1 MLPHSER
8 CPDVAKVNF
17 TAARVEAHH
26 CPRGQFTRTGKP
38 IDQAF
43 LWDAKTPGLGLR
55 ATVSGAKTYIFQA
68 KLNGSTVRVTI
79 REAGRSTRR
88 RRPRVTCSNWS
99 TTGRTLA
106 KSGPSNA
113 QPARRARPRR
123 SGNRGDTVLQ
133 IAFAAH
139 PARTM
144 RTNVASNRMTG
155 CGMMVACGR

>member
-8 CPDVAKVNF
+8 CPDMAKVNF

-79 REAGRSTRR
+79 GDPPTLDKAQKAARDLQQLVDDGKDPREVRAEQRTASETREAEALR
-88 RRPRVTCSNWS
+88 
-99 TTGRTLA
+99 
-106 KSGPSNA
+106 
-113 QPARRARPRR
+113 
-123 SGNRGDTVLQ
+123 
-133 IAFAAH
+133 
-139 PARTM
+139 
-144 RTNVASNRMTG
+144 
-155 CGMMVACGR
+155 

>member
-79 REAGRSTRR
+79 GDPPTLDKAQKAARDLQQLVDDGKDPREVRAEQRTASETREAEALR
-88 RRPRVTCSNWS
+88 
-99 TTGRTLA
+99 
-106 KSGPSNA
+106 
-113 QPARRARPRR
+113 
-123 SGNRGDTVLQ
+123 
-133 IAFAAH
+133 
-139 PARTM
+139 
-144 RTNVASNRMTG
+144 
-155 CGMMVACGR
+155 

>member
-26 CPRGQFTRTGKP
+26 CPRGQFTRTGRP

-79 REAGRSTRR
+79 GDPRSWTLDKAQKAARDLQQLVDDGKDPREVRAEQRTASETREAEALR
-88 RRPRVTCSNWS
+88 
-99 TTGRTLA
+99 
-106 KSGPSNA
+106 
-113 QPARRARPRR
+113 
-123 SGNRGDTVLQ
+123 
-133 IAFAAH
+133 
-139 PARTM
+139 
-144 RTNVASNRMTG
+144 
-155 CGMMVACGR
+155 

>member
-8 CPDVAKVNF
+8 CPDMAKVNF

-79 REAGRSTRR
+79 GDPRSWTLDKAQKAARDLQQLVDDGKDPREVRAEQRTASETREAEALR
-88 RRPRVTCSNWS
+88 
-99 TTGRTLA
+99 
-106 KSGPSNA
+106 
-113 QPARRARPRR
+113 
-123 SGNRGDTVLQ
+123 
-133 IAFAAH
+133 
-139 PARTM
+139 
-144 RTNVASNRMTG
+144 
-155 CGMMVACGR
+155 

>member
-79 REAGRSTRR
+79 GDPRSWTLDKAQKAARDLQQLVDDGKDPREVRAEKRTASETREAEALR
-88 RRPRVTCSNWS
+88 
-99 TTGRTLA
+99 
-106 KSGPSNA
+106 
-113 QPARRARPRR
+113 
-123 SGNRGDTVLQ
+123 
-133 IAFAAH
+133 
-139 PARTM
+139 
-144 RTNVASNRMTG
+144 
-155 CGMMVACGR
+155 

>member
-79 REAGRSTRR
+79 GDPRSWTLDKAQKAARDLQQLVDDGKDPREVRAEQRTASETREAE
-88 RRPRVTCSNWS
+88 
-99 TTGRTLA
+99 
-106 KSGPSNA
+106 
-113 QPARRARPRR
+113 
-123 SGNRGDTVLQ
+123 VL
-133 IAFAAH
+133 
-139 PARTM
+139 R
-144 RTNVASNRMTG
+144 
-155 CGMMVACGR
+155 

>member
-1 MLPHSER
+1 M
-8 CPDVAKVNF
+8 AKVNF

-26 CPRGQFTRTGKP
+26 CPRGQFTRTRKP

-43 LWDAKTPGLGLR
+43 LWDAKTPDLGLR

-79 REAGRSTRR
+79 GDPRSWTLDKAQK
-88 RRPRVTCSNWS
+88 TCSNWS

-144 RTNVASNRMTG
+144 RTNVAPNDGLWHDGSLRPMKTCKGSGANG
-155 CGMMVACGR
+155 

>member
-68 KLNGSTVRVTI
+68 NLNGSTVRVTI
-79 REAGRSTRR
+79 GDPRSWTLDKAQKAARDLQQLVDDGKDPREVRAEQRTASETREAEALR
-88 RRPRVTCSNWS
+88 
-99 TTGRTLA
+99 
-106 KSGPSNA
+106 
-113 QPARRARPRR
+113 
-123 SGNRGDTVLQ
+123 
-133 IAFAAH
+133 
-139 PARTM
+139 
-144 RTNVASNRMTG
+144 
-155 CGMMVACGR
+155 

>member
-79 REAGRSTRR
+79 GDPPTLDKAQKAARDLQQLVDDGKDPREVRAEQRTARETREAEALR
-88 RRPRVTCSNWS
+88 
-99 TTGRTLA
+99 
-106 KSGPSNA
+106 
-113 QPARRARPRR
+113 
-123 SGNRGDTVLQ
+123 
-133 IAFAAH
+133 
-139 PARTM
+139 
-144 RTNVASNRMTG
+144 
-155 CGMMVACGR
+155 

>member
-79 REAGRSTRR
+79 GDPRSWTLDKAQKAARDLQQLVDDGKDPREVRAEQRTASETREAEALR
-88 RRPRVTCSNWS
+88 
-99 TTGRTLA
+99 
-106 KSGPSNA
+106 
-113 QPARRARPRR
+113 
-123 SGNRGDTVLQ
+123 
-133 IAFAAH
+133 
-139 PARTM
+139 
-144 RTNVASNRMTG
+144 
-155 CGMMVACGR
+155 

>member
-8 CPDVAKVNF
+8 CPDMAKVNF

-79 REAGRSTRR
+79 GDPRSWTLDKAQKAARDLQQLVDDGKDPREVRAEQRTARETREAEALR
-88 RRPRVTCSNWS
+88 
-99 TTGRTLA
+99 
-106 KSGPSNA
+106 
-113 QPARRARPRR
+113 
-123 SGNRGDTVLQ
+123 
-133 IAFAAH
+133 
-139 PARTM
+139 
-144 RTNVASNRMTG
+144 
-155 CGMMVACGR
+155 

>member
-68 KLNGSTVRVTI
+68 KLNGSTVPVTI
-79 REAGRSTRR
+79 GDPRSWTLDKAQKAARDLQQLVDDGKDPREVRAEQRTASETREAEALR
-88 RRPRVTCSNWS
+88 
-99 TTGRTLA
+99 
-106 KSGPSNA
+106 
-113 QPARRARPRR
+113 
-123 SGNRGDTVLQ
+123 
-133 IAFAAH
+133 
-139 PARTM
+139 
-144 RTNVASNRMTG
+144 
-155 CGMMVACGR
+155 